1 MDDIFTNNLFAR
13 FGTPKSLVYDM
24 QSSMMGELFQSVLR
38 RLGIDSVIAL
48 AGYHTATARA
58 ERQIRTVE
66 QILKAYI
73 HDFPKAWDSMLNYFA
88 FNLNQQPCSTL
99 GFSAQELVYGR
110 NLRNA
115 LDQIRDDLMDA
126 DQAGSKIKLN
136 VVTYMT
142 ELQNKIET

>member
-1 MDDIFTNNLFAR
+1 
-13 FGTPKSLVYDM
+13 
-24 QSSMMGELFQSVLR
+24 
-38 RLGIDSVIAL
+38 
-48 AGYHTATARA
+48 
-58 ERQIRTVE
+58 
-66 QILKAYI
+66 
-73 HDFPKAWDSMLNYFA
+73 MLNHFA

-126 DQAGSKIKLN
+126 DQACSKIKFN

-142 ELQNKIET
+142 ELQNKIETSNRLAQQHAEISQLKSKTWYDRNTKLKTFDPGDTIIV